1 MTKHFYAAVL
11 TALIAA
17 LLSVSTE
24 AASAK
29 QQCSA
34 SADPHGYWS
43 WRLIDG
49 RKCWYQGKPML
60 SKSELEW
67 PAQSSQWPRQ
77 VTPRSGSD
85 EELASALPEKP
96 SVVPGVVPGVLP
108 NAPPSAPPEK
118 LGNPLDAQA
127 RAIDSYTF
135 DALWNARIGH

>member
-11 TALIAA
+11 TALIATI
-17 LLSVSTE
+17 LSVSTE

-29 QQCSA
+29 QQCTA
-34 SADPHGYWS
+34 SADGHGYWS

-67 PAQSSQWPRQ
+67 PAQSSQWLRQ
-77 VTPRSGSD
+77 ARSSSD

-96 SVVPGVVPGVLP
+96 SALPGVVP
-108 NAPPSAPPEK
+108 EK
-118 LGNPLDAQA
+118 PGNPLDAQA
-127 RAIDSYTF
+127 RAIDPETF
-135 DALWNARIGH
+135 DALWNARIGR